1 MGAHFY
7 PSLGTGLSIVDE
19 IMHFWPPSHILM
31 LVVLINNISICVILC
46 SLCFNSKCVYVWNAL
61 AGSMSGPEMSIYGQ
75 MVADETWAPISR
87 HGTCMTNFIA
97 ATFVKIWNT
106 FNPALRNHNSMHA

>member
-1 MGAHFY
+1 MHPRRTGSRLSVGTHFY

-31 LVVLINNISICVILC
+31 LVVLINNLSKCAIVC

-61 AGSMSGPEMSIYGQ
+61 AGSMSGLEMSIYGQ
-75 MVADETWAPISR
+75 MVADETWAYFSPWYMYDKFHSGYFCEDME
-87 HGTCMTNFIA
+87 HF
-97 ATFVKIWNT
+97 
-106 FNPALRNHNSMHA
+106 